1 MQFTSEVNWTA
12 GDFLVAGILLLST
25 AFLLEFSWRKLRE
38 MPYRKWILLGI
49 FIIFLLIWGE
59 FAVGI
64 FGTPLAGS

>member
-1 MQFTSEVNWTA
+1 WTA

-25 AFLLEFSWRKLRE
+25 AFLLEFSWRKLRNSA
-38 MPYRKWILLGI
+38 YRKWILLGI

-59 FAVGI
+59 LAVGV